1 MRPLPICLSLVVF
14 FAVATTAQA
23 AIVGTVP
30 SAQVTDMMA
39 GKTNSYEL
47 FSLKEKTLSTLG
59 TTIQQ
64 TNGSRVWLVGKTVYY
79 SFTDGL
85 YAQDLG
91 STATKKIR
99 AQNSLEGELFLGK
112 NWLISNKGTGESF
125 FYNIQTKKIT
135 KFTPAIKTIAAADA
149 TNDKSTVI
157 MVAKNSK
164 GKQKLFL
171 STSATNRVAEFSLPS
186 RAKSCDGLSFAP
198 QGKTVIV
205 ACTFTVPGK
214 TTTLDGYAI
223 YTRSGNTLK
232 LVTTSIK
239 DNSIGGIVW
248 LDDQRAIV
256 ISGMSS
262 GAIEVHKWTIAKGK
276 ITGDEKLLSSGTS
289 DTTGET
295 ISFSPFQLIRWTK
308 NKFYYNMLYVY
319 ASNPDVYLTFIGAY
333 DVTTHQTEVIVDN
346 TNFQA
351 VL

>member
-1 MRPLPICLSLVVF
+1 MRPLPIFLSLVAVF
-14 FAVATTAQA
+14 AMATTAQA

-30 SAQVTDMMA
+30 SAEVLDMMA

-47 FSLKEKTLSTLG
+47 FSLKDKTLSTLG
-59 TTIQQ
+59 TTIKQ

-85 YAQDLG
+85 YAKDLG
-91 STATKKIR
+91 SAPAKKIKTQ
-99 AQNSLEGELFLGK
+99 ASLDGQLFLGK

-164 GKQKLFL
+164 GKQKIFL
-171 STSATNRVAEFSLPS
+171 STSATNKVAEFPLPT

-198 QGKTVIV
+198 QGKTIIV
-205 ACTFTVPGK
+205 GCTFTVPGK
-214 TTTLDGYAI
+214 TTTLDGFAI
-223 YTRSGNTLK
+223 YTRSGKTLK
-232 LVTTSIK
+232 LVTTSMK
-239 DNSIGGIVW
+239 DNSIGGIIW

-256 ISGMSS
+256 ISSMSS

-276 ITGDEKLLSSGTS
+276 ISGDAILLKNGTTDS
-289 DTTGET
+289 TGET
-295 ISFSPFQLIRWTK
+295 ISFSPFQLIKWTK
-308 NKFYYNMLYVY
+308 NKFYYNMLYIM
-319 ASNPDVYLTFIGAY
+319 ASNPDEYLTFLGAY
-333 DVTTHQTEVIVDN
+333 DVTTNTTEVIADN
-346 TNFQA
+346 TNFQV